1 MDLLEKYKDSWK
13 NQPEEANKVSK
24 IDIYKMTQS
33 KSSSIVKW
41 IFIIGILELIFWTV
55 LNLNF
60 SGAYSEMYEQLHLKN
75 LVTWT
80 TYLHYTA
87 IILFLFLFYKNY
99 KSVSIVDGTKSL
111 IEKILRVRKTVK
123 YYVYFNLAFSA
134 LSTIV
139 VLLFMFSDMDL
150 LMQYYENN
158 NIKVGDKNSLIIS
171 LIITLIIGLGL
182 MLLLLWLF
190 YKLIYGSLLR
200 KLNKNYKE
208 LAKLEELN

>member
-1 MDLLEKYKDSWK
+1 MDLLEKYKKAWD
-13 NQPEEANKVSK
+13 NQPEETNKVSK
-24 IDIYKMTQS
+24 IDIYKMAQS

-41 IFIIGILELIFWTV
+41 IFIIGVLELIFWTA

-60 SGAYSEMYEQLHLKN
+60 TGEYSEMYKQLHLIN
-75 LVTWT
+75 LVAWT

-99 KSVSIVDGTKSL
+99 KAVSIMDGTKSL
-111 IEKILRVRKTVK
+111 IEKILKVRKTVK

-134 LSTIV
+134 LSTVV

-171 LIITLIIGLGL
+171 LIITLIIGVGL

-208 LAKLEELN
+208 LAKLEEIN

>member
-1 MDLLEKYKDSWK
+1 MDLLEKYKKAWD
-13 NQPEEANKVSK
+13 NQPEETNKVSK
-24 IDIYKMTQS
+24 IDIYKMAQS

-41 IFIIGILELIFWTV
+41 IFIIGVLELIFWTA

-60 SGAYSEMYEQLHLKN
+60 TGEYSEMYKQLHLIN
-75 LVTWT
+75 LVAWT

-99 KSVSIVDGTKSL
+99 KAVSIMDGTKSL
-111 IEKILRVRKTVK
+111 IEKILKVRKTVK

-134 LSTIV
+134 LSTVV

-208 LAKLEELN
+208 LAKLEEL

>member
-1 MDLLEKYKDSWK
+1 MDLLEKYKEAWG
-13 NQPEEANKVSK
+13 NQPEETNKVSK
-24 IDIYKMTQS
+24 IDIYKMAQS

-41 IFIIGILELIFWTV
+41 IFIVGILELIFWTA

-60 SGAYSEMYEQLHLKN
+60 TGEYSEMYEQLHLIN
-75 LVTWT
+75 LVAWT

-87 IILFLFLFYKNY
+87 IVLFLFLFYKNY
-99 KSVSIVDGTKSL
+99 KAVSIMDGTKSL
-111 IEKILRVRKTVK
+111 IEKILKVRKTVK

-134 LSTIV
+134 LSTVV

-158 NIKVGDKNSLIIS
+158 NIKVGDKDSLIIS

-208 LAKLEELN
+208 LAKLDELN